1 MLRIHRVILLDLVT
15 TLILGMVVVT
25 SVLFGGL
32 VLQTMGRTQGLGFS
46 FLLTLLPP
54 LLPVAVAFGMP
65 YSFLISV
72 ALVYGRM
79 ASDREVVALRI
90 SGVSPRV
97 TAMPAIALGA
107 VLSLVSLAFNGW
119 VLPDA
124 AQTVRIQ
131 SRNLVDVFLG
141 QLGGAER
148 TIALR
153 RFRFSFGSYQPGSRP
168 GGVGTFRD
176 FELDLR
182 ERDGTLVHKM
192 WGDAVRLARDGDEL
206 VIRAPIAYALN
217 ASSGAAPS
225 LKRAPI
231 QENVGRV
238 EGLGLAAQFNDV
250 VGSDRFEAKA
260 KDVSLPDVAYLV
272 QRGDTP
278 KVPWKRSAVELH
290 ARVAGAFAPFAF
302 GLASV
307 AVSLLL
313 TARSRRLT
321 GILVSL
327 LVVLAV
333 HFPLAVAGK
342 SLADG
347 GRLPPWAGMWLA
359 DAALIVLG
367 VGLLARAAR
376 R

>member
-46 FLLTLLPP
+46 FLMTLLPP

-141 QLGGAER
+141 QLGE
-148 TIALR
+148 
-153 RFRFSFGSYQPGSRP
+153 
-168 GGVGTFRD
+168 
-176 FELDLR
+176 
-182 ERDGTLVHKM
+182 
-192 WGDAVRLARDGDEL
+192 
-206 VIRAPIAYALN
+206 
-217 ASSGAAPS
+217 PS
-225 LKRAPI
+225 
-231 QENVGRV
+231 
-238 EGLGLAAQFNDV
+238 
-250 VGSDRFEAKA
+250 
-260 KDVSLPDVAYLV
+260 
-272 QRGDTP
+272 
-278 KVPWKRSAVELH
+278 
-290 ARVAGAFAPFAF
+290 
-302 GLASV
+302 
-307 AVSLLL
+307 
-313 TARSRRLT
+313 ARSRC
-321 GILVSL
+321 
-327 LVVLAV
+327 
-333 HFPLAVAGK
+333 AG
-342 SLADG
+342 SG
-347 GRLPPWAGMWLA
+347 SPSGPTSR
-359 DAALIVLG
+359 
-367 VGLLARAAR
+367 ARAPAASAR
-376 R
+376 SATSSSTFASATGRSCTRCGATPSGSPATGTSS

>member
-1 MLRIHRVILLDLVT
+1 MLRIHRTILVELVT
-15 TLILGMVVVT
+15 TLLLGLVVVT

-46 FLLTLLPP
+46 FLVTLLPP
-54 LLPVAVAFGMP
+54 LLPVSVAFAMP
-65 YSFLISV
+65 YAFLIAV

-79 ASDREVVALRI
+79 ASDREVIALRI

-107 VLSLVSLAFNGW
+107 VLSLVALVFNGW

-124 AQTVRIQ
+124 AQSVRIQ
-131 SRNLVDVFLG
+131 SRNIVDLFLG
-141 QLGGAER
+141 QLGSAER
-148 TIALR
+148 TISLR
-153 RFRFSFGSYQPGSRP
+153 RFRFSFGSYEPGARP

-182 ERDGTLVHKM
+182 GRDGTLVHKM
-192 WGDAVRLARDGDEL
+192 WGDEVRLARHDDEL
-206 VIRAPIAYALN
+206 VIQAPRAYILN
-217 ASSGAAPS
+217 ETTGGAPS
-225 LKRAPI
+225 LTRGPV
-231 QENVGRV
+231 QQNVGRV
-238 EGLGLAAQFNDV
+238 ESLGLAAQFNDV

-260 KDVSLPDVAYLV
+260 KDVVLPDVAYLV
-272 QRGDTP
+272 ARGDTP
-278 KVPWKRSAVELH
+278 KVPWRRSAIEFH
-290 ARVAGAFAPFAF
+290 ARLAGAFAPFAF

-321 GILVSL
+321 GILL
-327 LVVLAV
+327 ALVPVLAV

-347 GRLPPWAGMWLA
+347 GRVPPWAGMWLP
-359 DAALIVLG
+359 DAALVALG
-367 VGLLARAAR
+367 LALLWKASR